1 LQKFSPRKNNEM
13 KLLIVSDIH
22 GDAVCCRAML
32 DAFEREGAEKI
43 LMLGDVLYHG
53 PRNDLPSGYA
63 PKKVIEMLNA
73 VSDKII
79 CVRGNCEAEVDQMVL
94 SFPCMVDKAEL
105 YDNDKRINICLSH
118 GHIYN
123 PDKLPDMP
131 DGSLF
136 LYGHTHVL
144 SIERR
149 GGVVCLNPGSISIP
163 KGNNPPSY
171 AIYDAGKLEIKTF
184 DGKILLSDFL

>member
-1 LQKFSPRKNNEM
+1 MKF
-13 KLLIVSDIH
+13 LIVSDIH
-22 GDAVCCRAML
+22 GDAECCSAML
-32 DAFEREGAEKI
+32 NAYEREGAEKI

-73 VSDKII
+73 LSDKIV

-94 SFPCMVDKAEL
+94 AFPCMADKAVVRDDE
-105 YDNDKRINICLSH
+105 RGIEIHMSH

-123 PDKLPDMP
+123 PDKLPEML

-136 LYGHTHVL
+136 LYGHTHLL

-149 GGVVCLNPGSISIP
+149 GGIVCLNPGSISIP
-163 KGNNPPSY
+163 KGGNPRSY
-171 AIYDAGKLEIKTF
+171 AIYDSGKLTIKTF
-184 DGKILLSDFL
+184 EGEILASDTL

>member
-1 LQKFSPRKNNEM
+1 M

-22 GDAVCCRAML
+22 GDAECCSKML

-43 LMLGDVLYHG
+43 LILGDVLYHG

-63 PKKVIEMLNA
+63 PKRVIEMLNA
-73 VSDKII
+73 ISDKIV

-94 SFPCMVDKAEL
+94 SFPCMADRAEL
-105 YDNDKRINICLSH
+105 YDEDNGTNICMSH
-118 GHIYN
+118 GHIYH

-131 DGSLF
+131 ERSLF
-136 LYGHTHVL
+136 LYGHTHLL

-163 KGNNPPSY
+163 KGGNPRSY
-171 AIYDAGKLEIKTF
+171 AVYNDGALEIKTLE
-184 DGKILLSDFL
+184 GEILASDSL